1 MDFVGCKTDM
11 QEMFER
17 VEGYC
22 FIVVVVIKKHIH
34 KFDFK
39 DFLNWQH

>member
-11 QEMFER
+11 QEMFDR
-17 VEGYC
+17 VGGYC
-22 FIVVVVIKKHIH
+22 FIVVVIKKHIH